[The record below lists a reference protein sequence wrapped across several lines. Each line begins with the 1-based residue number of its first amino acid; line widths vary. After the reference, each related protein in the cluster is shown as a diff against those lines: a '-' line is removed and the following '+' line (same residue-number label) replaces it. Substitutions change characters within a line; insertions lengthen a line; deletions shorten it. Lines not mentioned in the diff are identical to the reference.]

1 MSEKRDALKILE
13 LNKNASIEEIT
24 KEYRKLARIHH
35 PDKRGKIKDFE
46 RITTAYNTLLDKKE
60 DIVDKENEAELK
72 ELHKLKQQKNNQLDN
87 LTITNLNIKNI
98 IESALKEN
106 NGDKKKSEKIGSNEI
121 LAENNIVDL
130 YTVEKNGDKKKSE
143 KIDSKKIREQKVK
156 EILEN
161 PENSDMKT
169 VYKTYENDP
178 NTLHEIIR
186 QMEYD
191 CKGKSDD
198 AEKVE
203 CQTNVKI
210 LKSLASNTNIDY
222 TLATILG
229 EVDNLYGKN
238 SIKPPRAP
246 SVVTKRTKVTESLY
260 PEPLKTSLYSYD
272 DDTEQTEVD
281 ANKEKIKNYGKFK
294 KSLREIKNMHEQYE
308 DATNADDDYIL
319 KIIKCNKYLIE
330 EIKHRNTK
338 QFQEKI
344 KEKNEDQKKAN
355 MKEAIN
361 LLLIEG
367 NTTIPAV
374 NQMYFY
380 NELKEKDKENKNNEE
395 QKKIKDKIQKIE
407 DTFNVDVK
415 DDTIKNEAFVA
426 VYNKIIKENIN
437 AKTDDKGESVH
448 YQVNP
453 LFIDQPYYKKYET
466 KEENGG
472 TVFNFFNAE
481 GALALFANTNIK
493 YLLDMYYDE
502 DNKAHPGYQITKEVK
517 ETRRTNIDDK

>member
-1 MSEKRDALKILE
+1 MVKVTPINID
-13 LNKNASIEEIT
+13 IEYI
-24 KEYRKLARIHH
+24 I
-35 PDKRGKIKDFE
+35 KRG
-46 RITTAYNTLLDKKE
+46 
-60 DIVDKENEAELK
+60 
-72 ELHKLKQQKNNQLDN
+72 LHPR
-87 LTITNLNIKNI
+87 
-98 IESALKEN
+98 
-106 NGDKKKSEKIGSNEI
+106 KKSEK
-121 LAENNIVDL
+121 V
-130 YTVEKNGDKKKSE
+130 
-143 KIDSKKIREQKVK
+143 DSKSVRKEKAKDTVK
-156 EILEN
+156 KFYEN
-161 PENSDMKT
+161 TNNQSTGQSDNSGSDIKAL
-169 VYKTYENDP
+169 YNKHKNDP
-178 NTLHEIIR
+178 NTLHEIIS

-191 CKGKSDD
+191 CKGKSDA

-272 DDTEQTEVD
+272 DNTEQNIEEVKD
-281 ANKEKIKNYGKFK
+281 NKTKIENYGKFK

-308 DATNADDDYIL
+308 DTTNADDDYIL

-344 KEKNEDQKKAN
+344 KEGKEDDEKNEEGKKEKENEKAN
-355 MKEAIN
+355 MKEPVN
-361 LLLIEG
+361 LLFIKKE
-367 NTTIPAV
+367 NDNNISNV
-374 NQMYFY
+374 KNQMYFY
-380 NELKEKDKENKNNEE
+380 KELKKEKENEKE
-395 QKKIKDKIQKIE
+395 K
-407 DTFNVDVK
+407 K
-415 DDTIKNEAFVA
+415 DDIDNAFDAAAKDATKVIKNEAFA
-426 VYNKIIKENIN
+426 EVYNKIIQENIN
-437 AKTDDKGESVH
+437 AKAKDKPNEEEPVNH
-448 YQVNP
+448 QVNP

>member
-1 MSEKRDALKILE
+1 MVSPINID
-13 LNKNASIEEIT
+13 IEYI
-24 KEYRKLARIHH
+24 I
-35 PDKRGKIKDFE
+35 KRG
-46 RITTAYNTLLDKKE
+46 
-60 DIVDKENEAELK
+60 
-72 ELHKLKQQKNNQLDN
+72 LHPR
-87 LTITNLNIKNI
+87 
-98 IESALKEN
+98 
-106 NGDKKKSEKIGSNEI
+106 KKSEKVDSQSVRKEKAKDTLNKFNENTNNQSTDQSDKSGSDI
-121 LAENNIVDL
+121 KAL
-130 YTVEKNGDKKKSE
+130 YNQHK
-143 KIDSKKIREQKVK
+143 
-156 EILEN
+156 
-161 PENSDMKT
+161 
-169 VYKTYENDP
+169 NDP

-191 CKGKSDD
+191 CEGKTDD
-198 AEKVE
+198 DPAKVE

-308 DATNADDDYIL
+308 DATNADDDDYIL

-344 KEKNEDQKKAN
+344 KEKNEDKAKT
-355 MKEAIN
+355 KEAVN
-361 LLLIEG
+361 LLFIEENNG
-367 NTTIPAV
+367 EISNV
-374 NQMYFY
+374 KNQMYFY
-380 NELKEKDKENKNNEE
+380 NELDQEKKDDINNAFNAVEKKENPKN
-395 QKKIKDKIQKIE
+395 KAFAAVYDKIIQ
-407 DTFNVDVK
+407 
-415 DDTIKNEAFVA
+415 
-426 VYNKIIKENIN
+426 ENIN
-437 AKTDDKGESVH
+437 ANSKPGNNEEPVH

>member
-1 MSEKRDALKILE
+1 MVKVTPINID
-13 LNKNASIEEIT
+13 IEYI
-24 KEYRKLARIHH
+24 I
-35 PDKRGKIKDFE
+35 KRG
-46 RITTAYNTLLDKKE
+46 
-60 DIVDKENEAELK
+60 
-72 ELHKLKQQKNNQLDN
+72 
-87 LTITNLNIKNI
+87 LNPR
-98 IESALKEN
+98 
-106 NGDKKKSEKIGSNEI
+106 KKSEKADSQSVRTEKAKETLKDFYKKNTNNPGQSDNSGSDIKALYNEH
-121 LAENNIVDL
+121 
-130 YTVEKNGDKKKSE
+130 K
-143 KIDSKKIREQKVK
+143 
-156 EILEN
+156 
-161 PENSDMKT
+161 
-169 VYKTYENDP
+169 NDP

-186 QMEYD
+186 QMELD
-191 CKGKSDD
+191 CEGKPV
-198 AEKVE
+198 AKKVE

-272 DDTEQTEVD
+272 DDTDQTKKDEVED
-281 ANKEKIKNYGKFK
+281 NKTKIENYGKFK

-308 DATNADDDYIL
+308 DTTNADDDYIL

-338 QFQEKI
+338 QFQEDINNNNPKNSN
-344 KEKNEDQKKAN
+344 EKSK
-355 MKEAIN
+355 MKEAVN
-361 LLLIEG
+361 LLFIVETG
-367 NTTIPAV
+367 EIPGV
-374 NQMYFY
+374 EQMYFKK
-380 NELKEKDKENKNNEE
+380 ELKEKGKEEDKE
-395 QKKIKDKIQKIE
+395 KIQKIDNAFE
-407 DTFNVDVK
+407 AAKTAADKTP
-415 DDTIKNEAFVA
+415 KNKAFAA
-426 VYNKIIKENIN
+426 VYDKIIQENIN
-437 AKTDDKGESVH
+437 SKKDDNGDQVH

-502 DNKAHPGYQITKEVK
+502 DNKAHPGYQITKEVEERK
-517 ETRRTNIDDK
+517 RTNIDDK

>member
-1 MSEKRDALKILE
+1 MVKVTPINID
-13 LNKNASIEEIT
+13 IEYI
-24 KEYRKLARIHH
+24 I
-35 PDKRGKIKDFE
+35 KRG
-46 RITTAYNTLLDKKE
+46 
-60 DIVDKENEAELK
+60 
-72 ELHKLKQQKNNQLDN
+72 LHPR
-87 LTITNLNIKNI
+87 
-98 IESALKEN
+98 
-106 NGDKKKSEKIGSNEI
+106 KKSEKVDSQSVRKEKAKITLDKFNENTNNQSTVQSDKSGSDI
-121 LAENNIVDL
+121 KDL
-130 YTVEKNGDKKKSE
+130 YNKHK
-143 KIDSKKIREQKVK
+143 
-156 EILEN
+156 
-161 PENSDMKT
+161 
-169 VYKTYENDP
+169 NDP

-186 QMEYD
+186 QMEID
-191 CKGKSDD
+191 CEGKEYNDPK
-198 AEKVE
+198 KVE

-272 DDTEQTEVD
+272 DDTEQNIEEVK
-281 ANKEKIKNYGKFK
+281 ANKTKIENYGKFK

-308 DATNADDDYIL
+308 DATNDKNDYIL

-338 QFQEKI
+338 QFQEDINKKEEEEKENKEGKI
-344 KEKNEDQKKAN
+344 KEDKNKDEQEEKAK
-355 MKEAIN
+355 KEAVN
-361 LLLIEG
+361 LLFIKKE
-367 NTTIPAV
+367 NDKNISNV
-374 NQMYFY
+374 KNQMYFY
-380 NELKEKDKENKNNEE
+380 KELKEEKENEKEKKDDIDNAFEAAAKKDTNKAPKNEAFAAVYDKIIQENINANSKPGNNEE
-395 QKKIKDKIQKIE
+395 Q
-407 DTFNVDVK
+407 
-415 DDTIKNEAFVA
+415 
-426 VYNKIIKENIN
+426 
-437 AKTDDKGESVH
+437 VH

-502 DNKAHPGYQITKEVK
+502 DNKAHPGYQITKTVK
-517 ETRRTNIDDK
+517 ETRRTNIDENKYK

>member
-1 MSEKRDALKILE
+1 MVNVTPINID
-13 LNKNASIEEIT
+13 IEYI
-24 KEYRKLARIHH
+24 I
-35 PDKRGKIKDFE
+35 KRG
-46 RITTAYNTLLDKKE
+46 
-60 DIVDKENEAELK
+60 
-72 ELHKLKQQKNNQLDN
+72 LHPR
-87 LTITNLNIKNI
+87 
-98 IESALKEN
+98 
-106 NGDKKKSEKIGSNEI
+106 KKSEK
-121 LAENNIVDL
+121 VDSQS
-130 YTVEKNGDKKKSE
+130 VRKEKAKKTLDE
-143 KIDSKKIREQKVK
+143 FD
-156 EILEN
+156 N
-161 PENSDMKT
+161 PENQSSPTGQNDKSGSDIKAL
-169 VYKTYENDP
+169 YNKHKNDP
-178 NTLHEIIR
+178 NTLHEIIS

-191 CKGKSDD
+191 CKGKTKE

-272 DDTEQTEVD
+272 DDTDQTKKDEVED
-281 ANKEKIKNYGKFK
+281 NKKKIKNYGKFK

-308 DATNADDDYIL
+308 DTTNADDDYIL

-344 KEKNEDQKKAN
+344 KEKNEDEKEEEENAK
-355 MKEAIN
+355 KEAEQEEKAKKEAVN
-361 LLLIEG
+361 LLFIKKE
-367 NTTIPAV
+367 NDNNISNV
-374 NQMYFY
+374 KNQMYFY
-380 NELKEKDKENKNNEE
+380 KELKKEKENEKE
-395 QKKIKDKIQKIE
+395 K
-407 DTFNVDVK
+407 K
-415 DDTIKNEAFVA
+415 DDIDNAFAAADKTTDKAPKNKAFAA

-437 AKTDDKGESVH
+437 TKDKTNTEEEPVNH
-448 YQVNP
+448 QINP

>member
-1 MSEKRDALKILE
+1 M
-13 LNKNASIEEIT
+13 EIDC
-24 KEYRKLARIHH
+24 E
-35 PDKRGKIKDFE
+35 GKPV
-46 RITTAYNTLLDKKE
+46 A
-60 DIVDKENEAELK
+60 A
-72 ELHKLKQQKNNQLDN
+72 
-87 LTITNLNIKNI
+87 
-98 IESALKEN
+98 
-106 NGDKKKSEKIGSNEI
+106 
-121 LAENNIVDL
+121 
-130 YTVEKNGDKKKSE
+130 
-143 KIDSKKIREQKVK
+143 
-156 EILEN
+156 
-161 PENSDMKT
+161 
-169 VYKTYENDP
+169 
-178 NTLHEIIR
+178 
-186 QMEYD
+186 
-191 CKGKSDD
+191 
-198 AEKVE
+198 KVE

-272 DDTEQTEVD
+272 DNTEQNIEEVK
-281 ANKEKIKNYGKFK
+281 ANKTKIENYGKFK

-308 DATNADDDYIL
+308 DATNADDDDYIL

-338 QFQEKI
+338 QFQEDINNQKKD
-344 KEKNEDQKKAN
+344 KEKEKEKAEMKKAV
-355 MKEAIN
+355 N
-361 LLLIEG
+361 LLFIKKE
-367 NTTIPAV
+367 NDNNISNV
-374 NQMYFY
+374 KNQMYFY
-380 NELKEKDKENKNNEE
+380 KELKEEKENEKEKKNDIDNA
-395 QKKIKDKIQKIE
+395 
-407 DTFNVDVK
+407 VDAAAK
-415 DDTIKNEAFVA
+415 DDKKVIKNEAFAA
-426 VYNKIIKENIN
+426 VYNKIIQENIN
-437 AKTDDKGESVH
+437 AKTDGKEPVH

-466 KEENGG
+466 KEENGE
-472 TVFNFFNAE
+472 TVFNIFNAE

>member
-1 MSEKRDALKILE
+1 MALHKSPINIKIEYIIKRGLNPRNKLEIADSKSVRKEKAKEALKDFYNQSTDKSGSHIKDLY
-13 LNKNASIEEIT
+13 NKN
-24 KEYRKLARIHH
+24 K
-35 PDKRGKIKDFE
+35 
-46 RITTAYNTLLDKKE
+46 
-60 DIVDKENEAELK
+60 
-72 ELHKLKQQKNNQLDN
+72 
-87 LTITNLNIKNI
+87 
-98 IESALKEN
+98 
-106 NGDKKKSEKIGSNEI
+106 
-121 LAENNIVDL
+121 
-130 YTVEKNGDKKKSE
+130 
-143 KIDSKKIREQKVK
+143 
-156 EILEN
+156 
-161 PENSDMKT
+161 
-169 VYKTYENDP
+169 NDP

-191 CKGKSDD
+191 CKGILVD
-198 AEKVE
+198 AEKVD

-272 DDTEQTEVD
+272 DDTEQNIEKVD
-281 ANKEKIKNYGKFK
+281 ANKTKIENYGKFK

-308 DATNADDDYIL
+308 DATNADDENDYIL

-344 KEKNEDQKKAN
+344 KEKNEEENEEGKKEEEEKAK
-355 MKEAIN
+355 KEAVN
-361 LLLIEG
+361 LLFIEQNNG
-367 NTTIPAV
+367 EISNV
-374 NQMYFY
+374 KNQMYFY
-380 NELKEKDKENKNNEE
+380 NELKEKEKDKENKNNEE
-395 QKKIKDKIQKIE
+395 QKKIKDKIQKIN
-407 DTFNVDVK
+407 DAFKAAK
-415 DDTIKNEAFVA
+415 DATKEIKNKAFAA
-426 VYNKIIKENIN
+426 VYNKIIQENIN
-437 AKTDDKGESVH
+437 ANAKTGDNGEPVH

-493 YLLDMYYDE
+493 YLLNMYYDE
-502 DNKAHPGYQITKEVK
+502 DNKAHPGYQITKEVEERK
-517 ETRRTNIDDK
+517 RTNIKY

>member
-1 MSEKRDALKILE
+1 MVSPINIKI
-13 LNKNASIEEIT
+13 
-24 KEYRKLARIHH
+24 EYII
-35 PDKRGKIKDFE
+35 KRG
-46 RITTAYNTLLDKKE
+46 
-60 DIVDKENEAELK
+60 
-72 ELHKLKQQKNNQLDN
+72 
-87 LTITNLNIKNI
+87 LNPR
-98 IESALKEN
+98 
-106 NGDKKKSEKIGSNEI
+106 KKSEKVDSQSVRKEKAKDTLNKFNENTNNQSTGQSDKSGSDI
-121 LAENNIVDL
+121 KAL
-130 YTVEKNGDKKKSE
+130 YNQHK
-143 KIDSKKIREQKVK
+143 
-156 EILEN
+156 
-161 PENSDMKT
+161 
-169 VYKTYENDP
+169 NDP
-178 NTLHEIIR
+178 NTLHEIIS

-198 AEKVE
+198 AKKVE

-272 DDTEQTEVD
+272 DDTEQAEVD

-308 DATNADDDYIL
+308 DATNAENDYIL

-338 QFQEKI
+338 QFQEDINNPKKTD
-344 KEKNEDQKKAN
+344 KEKEKEKAEMKKAV
-355 MKEAIN
+355 N
-361 LLLIEG
+361 LLFIVETG
-367 NTTIPAV
+367 EIPGV
-374 NQMYFY
+374 EQMYFY
-380 NELKEKDKENKNNEE
+380 KELKEKGKEEDKE
-395 QKKIKDKIQKIE
+395 KIKKIE
-407 DTFNVDVK
+407 DTFNAAADK
-415 DDTIKNEAFVA
+415 TTNKAPKNEAFAA
-426 VYNKIIKENIN
+426 VYDKIIKENIN
-437 AKTDDKGESVH
+437 AKTGDNGEPVH

-466 KEENGG
+466 KEENGE
-472 TVFNFFNAE
+472 TVFNIFNAE

-502 DNKAHPGYQITKEVK
+502 DNKAHPGYQITKTVK

>member
-1 MSEKRDALKILE
+1 MAFHKSPINID
-13 LNKNASIEEIT
+13 IEYI
-24 KEYRKLARIHH
+24 I
-35 PDKRGKIKDFE
+35 KRG
-46 RITTAYNTLLDKKE
+46 
-60 DIVDKENEAELK
+60 
-72 ELHKLKQQKNNQLDN
+72 LHPR
-87 LTITNLNIKNI
+87 
-98 IESALKEN
+98 
-106 NGDKKKSEKIGSNEI
+106 KKSEKADSQSVRTEKAKETLKEFYTNNQYTGQSDKSGSDI
-121 LAENNIVDL
+121 KAL
-130 YTVEKNGDKKKSE
+130 YNGNK
-143 KIDSKKIREQKVK
+143 
-156 EILEN
+156 
-161 PENSDMKT
+161 
-169 VYKTYENDP
+169 NDP

-186 QMEYD
+186 QMELD
-191 CKGKSDD
+191 CEGKPVAD
-198 AEKVE
+198 KVE

-272 DDTEQTEVD
+272 DDTEQNKQEVED
-281 ANKEKIKNYGKFK
+281 NQTKIRNYGKFK

-308 DATNADDDYIL
+308 DATNAADDDYIL
-319 KIIKCNKYLIE
+319 KIIKCNQYLIE

-338 QFQEKI
+338 QFQEDI
-344 KEKNEDQKKAN
+344 NNPEKHNEKAQ
-355 MKEAIN
+355 MKEAVN
-361 LLLIEG
+361 LLFIKKENG
-367 NTTIPAV
+367 NVKNNISDV
-374 NQMYFY
+374 KNKMYFY
-380 NELKEKDKENKNNEE
+380 KEKENEKEKENDIDNAFTAA
-395 QKKIKDKIQKIE
+395 KDAANKAP
-407 DTFNVDVK
+407 
-415 DDTIKNEAFVA
+415 KNEAFAA
-426 VYNKIIKENIN
+426 VYNKIIQENIN
-437 AKTDDKGESVH
+437 AKTDGQDQVH

-466 KEENGG
+466 KEENGE
-472 TVFNFFNAE
+472 TVFNIFNTE